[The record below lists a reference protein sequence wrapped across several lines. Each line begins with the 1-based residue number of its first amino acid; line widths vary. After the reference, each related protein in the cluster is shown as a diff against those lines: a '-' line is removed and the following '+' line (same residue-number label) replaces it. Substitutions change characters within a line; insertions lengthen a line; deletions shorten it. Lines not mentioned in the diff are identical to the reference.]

1 MEGLR
6 PLMSVDLPAYESN
19 AAWVTLVAKNPKP
32 IRDGLDLSSST
43 TNRGIIEDLI
53 PKETNPVA
61 KLTDKAAE

>member
-1 MEGLR
+1 M
-6 PLMSVDLPAYESN
+6 
-19 AAWVTLVAKNPKP
+19 LVAKKPKP

-43 TNRGIIEDLI
+43 TNNGMMDDLI